1 MRISDWSSDVCSSD
15 LPNRAAIR
23 LLGTGESEI
32 RERFLTRLQQC
43 RAASA
48 PQQAAQGLVVAGGFG
63 SGKSHLLG
71 YMQELALQERFVVS
85 LVPISKETPLFDPG
99 KLYAAA
105 IRNAVVPN
113 RHDELGRAHV

>member
-15 LPNRAAIR
+15 L
-23 LLGTGESEI
+23 
-32 RERFLTRLQQC
+32 
-43 RAASA
+43 
-48 PQQAAQGLVVAGGFG
+48 
-63 SGKSHLLG
+63 
-71 YMQELALQERFVVS
+71 FVVS

-113 RHDELGRAHV
+113 RNDDVMTAVVSQAIGRRESWDDLEHWTSGVGSGLAPLFAALLYLLPRQAASPENVATIARFFGGAKLGG